1 MMIRTEGNQVCQ
13 FVFPAFA
20 DGRNVMNVNERIPT
34 AYHALALKMP
44 SIHVLGVSSVPVVL
58 VVRILCAGNVLFP
71 WRVYAISGTKDAL
84 ARAVFPLVD
93 QVRLDVE
100 RFAASLANNRNAP
113 NVFLFLGFLEQ
124 RRPRLIGAIPAAKV
138 PGGLDVLIAFLHER
152 LAAMLALDFNILRSR
167 IPFGM
172 VNAVLL
178 VAINGA
184 ESIAA
189 FVSAS
194 AVNLAARFAGNHR
207 RFDSPMFLG
216 VCQSALIGTIELLAF
231 GQRFVAVLAIHCF
244 YLCLRYGLIT
254 NYTTP

>member
-1 MMIRTEGNQVCQ
+1 MIRAEGNQVCQ
-13 FVFPAFA
+13 FVFSAFA

-34 AYHALALKMP
+34 AYHALALKVP
-44 SIHVLGVSSVPVVL
+44 SINVFGVRSIPIVLI
-58 VVRILCAGNVLFP
+58 VRILCTGCVLFP

-84 ARAVFPLVD
+84 ARTIFPLVD

-100 RFAASLANNRNAP
+100 RFAAPLANNRNAP
-113 NVFLFLGFLEQ
+113 IVFLFLGLLEQ
-124 RRPRLIGAIPAAKV
+124 RRPRLIGAIPATKV
-138 PGGLDVLIAFLHER
+138 PWSLDVLIALFHKR
-152 LAAMLALDFNILRSR
+152 FAAMLALDFNILRSR
-167 IPFGM
+167 IPFGI

-194 AVNLAARFAGNHR
+194 AVNLSARFAGNHR
-207 RFDSPMFLG
+207 RFDAPMLLG
-216 VCQSALIGTIELLAF
+216 VCQSALVGTIEFLAF
-231 GQRFVAVLAIHCF
+231 GQRFIAVLAIHRL